1 LNIRSADA
9 RFRISSRRDLFDTR
23 TDSQTRGGDESGLC
37 HRASGFPV
45 NPHFHKEGSKMKRW
59 TIMWTAIGVAISLG
73 LVVQAG
79 ADERTFLTLASGSP
93 GGVYY
98 PLGGGMAVA
107 IEKTVKDLRCAS
119 ESTGASVE
127 NSRLV
132 GSGDSDMGMVMGSV
146 AHKAR
151 NGEQPFEKKFDVVA
165 LFQMYPAP
173 EHIVTTSQSGIKS
186 IADLKGKKVS
196 IDVPGSGCA
205 TMAAAIL
212 ETAGF
217 DLKKDLTIANLSQ
230 SESVQALKDGIVDAV
245 FFNFAYPGSA
255 VMDIAATRD
264 IVLIP
269 MEKAMADKLVKK
281 HPYYVPITIPRGTY
295 TKVDYD
301 VLCLGDSNVLIAN
314 KNMKEDVAY
323 KVVKAIFSNVKEGQ
337 YALKNIHPIAEQ
349 LTPANAVNSP
359 LPLHPGAQ
367 KYFKEIGA
375 LK

>member
-1 LNIRSADA
+1 MKKSA
-9 RFRISSRRDLFDTR
+9 ICLTV
-23 TDSQTRGGDESGLC
+23 L
-37 HRASGFPV
+37 
-45 NPHFHKEGSKMKRW
+45 
-59 TIMWTAIGVAISLG
+59 IVAMSLG
-73 LVVQAG
+73 LALQAG
-79 ADERTFLTLASGSP
+79 AQERTFLTLASGSP

-107 IEKTVKDLRCAS
+107 IEKTVPELRCAS

-132 GSGDSDMGMVMGSV
+132 GNGNSDMGMVMGSV

-151 NGEQPFEKKFDVVA
+151 DGEKPFEKKFDVVA

-173 EHIVTTSQSGIKS
+173 EHIVTTTQTGIKS

-212 ETAGF
+212 EQAGF

-230 SESVQALKDGIVDAV
+230 SESVQALKDGVVDAA

-255 VMDIAATRD
+255 VMDLAATRD

-269 MEKAMADKLVKK
+269 LDKSLADKLVKK
-281 HPYYVPITIPRGTY
+281 YPYYVQITIPKGTY
-295 TKVDYD
+295 SKADYD

-314 KNMKEDVAY
+314 KNMKDDVAY
-323 KVVKAIFSNVKEGQ
+323 KVVKAIFSNVKDGK
-337 YALKNIHPIAEQ
+337 YALINIHPIAAQ

>member
-1 LNIRSADA
+1 MRLTRKNESSAIC
-9 RFRISSRRDLFDTR
+9 RYRPR
-23 TDSQTRGGDESGLC
+23 TALRPKGGDEPGEPSRRGGV
-37 HRASGFPV
+37 SV
-45 NPHFHKEGSKMKRW
+45 NPNCNKEGSIMKKMALCW
-59 TIMWTAIGVAISLG
+59 TIFVLAVSLS
-73 LVVQAG
+73 LALPAG
-79 ADERTFLTLASGSP
+79 SEQRTFLTLASGSP

-107 IEKTVKDLRCAS
+107 IEKTVPSLRCAA

-132 GSGDSDMGMVMGSV
+132 GNGDSDMGMVMGSV
-146 AHKAR
+146 AHKALT
-151 NGEQPFEKKFDVVA
+151 GEQPFEKKFGIVA

-173 EHIVTTSQSGIKS
+173 EHIVTTAQSGIKS

-205 TMAAAIL
+205 TMAAVIL
-212 ETAGF
+212 QEAGL
-217 DLKKDLTIANLSQ
+217 DLKKDLTIATLSQ
-230 SESVQALKDGIVDAV
+230 SESVQALKDGVIDAA

-255 VMDIAATRD
+255 VMDLAATRD

-269 MEKAMADKLVKK
+269 MPKPLADKLVKK
-281 HPYYVPITIPRGTY
+281 YPYYVQITIPKGTY
-295 TKVDYD
+295 SKVDHD

-314 KNMKEDVAY
+314 KNMKNEVAY
-323 KVVKAIFSNVKEGQ
+323 EIVKAIFSNVKEGK
-337 YALKNIHPIAEQ
+337 YALTNIHPIAAQ

-359 LPLHPGAQ
+359 LPLHPGAI